1 MKKRILSIFLAT
13 LLIAAMAIPASAAQ
27 YVSDGYSGSSYYE
40 IVDNCYIDSF
50 SCETF
55 CADQIV
61 QTVVAVKTDAG
72 KEWTVYGPIQYGF
85 STASDSTVNA
95 IVYIDI
101 WHWVDN
107 GVVRNNHM
115 TPF

>member
-1 MKKRILSIFLAT
+1 MKKRILSIVLAT

-27 YVSDGYSGSSYYE
+27 YVSDGYSGTHYYE
-40 IVDNCYIDSF
+40 IVDNCYIDYF

-61 QTVVAVKTDAG
+61 QTVVAVKTDVG
-72 KEWTVYGPIQYGF
+72 EEWTVCGPSQYGF
-85 STASDSTVNA
+85 STARDSTVNA
-95 IVYIDI
+95 IAHIYIE
-101 WHWVDN
+101 HYVDY
-107 GVVRNNHM
+107 GVVRNNYM